1 MLPDFLSDHT
11 DTILLLAGISLG
23 AFVISLILLPLIIIR
38 LPEDY
43 FVRAQS
49 TGLKLSPMRLAL
61 KFLKNVFGICLLLV
75 GIVMLFIPG
84 QGILTMLFGISLMDF
99 PGKRR
104 LQIKIVSK
112 PRVYRSLNWL
122 REKADH
128 PRFVLPKDNSVKK
141 QPDA

>member
-1 MLPDFLSDHT
+1 MLLELISEDT
-11 DTILLLAGISLG
+11 DTILLLAGISLA

-43 FVRAQS
+43 FVRMRSKSVQ
-49 TGLKLSPMRLAL
+49 LSPQRLAL
-61 KFLKNVFGICLLLV
+61 KFLKNLLGVLLLLV

-104 LQIKIVSK
+104 LQIRIVRM
-112 PRVYRSLNWL
+112 PRVNRSLNWL
-122 REKADH
+122 REKADQPH
-128 PRFVLPKDNSVKK
+128 FVLPRVDTVKR
-141 QPDA
+141 DAH